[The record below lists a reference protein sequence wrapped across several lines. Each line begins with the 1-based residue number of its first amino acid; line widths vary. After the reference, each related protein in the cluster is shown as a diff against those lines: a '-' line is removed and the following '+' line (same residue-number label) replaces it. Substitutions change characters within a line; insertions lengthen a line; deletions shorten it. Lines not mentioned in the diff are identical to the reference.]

1 MPQAD
6 AGSSMERVDPVA
18 SVSVSPYP
26 TIVDPFKRR
35 SAVREYFQGL
45 RGDNKENE
53 RMDADSKS
61 PPSLPKQKT
70 LGLCR
75 RHTLP
80 AVSTGDKRKF
90 NAPRQTPEK
99 RQRPL
104 ESDAAED
111 AVVSQC
117 SSREHHVDLEP
128 TVSRDE
134 VRRPQLMYAR
144 AKGATSFNHQ
154 AQDSQSF
161 SFKQQEPKTPT
172 IRQQEPKISSIRKP
186 LTPVNMNR
194 QTSQVHSSPMPLK
207 LNFSAGTEQEGS
219 GSGES
224 LFQLASG
231 KRFQPSAAA
240 KARATALFEM
250 DEAELAGLLDF
261 DAE

>member
-1 MPQAD
+1 
-6 AGSSMERVDPVA
+6 MERVEPVA
-18 SVSVSPYP
+18 SVSPYP

-35 SAVREYFQGL
+35 TAVREYFQGL

-61 PPSLPKQKT
+61 PSGLPKQKT

-80 AVSTGDKRKF
+80 AVASTGDKRKF

-99 RQRPL
+99 RQRP
-104 ESDAAED
+104 DAAED
-111 AVVSQC
+111 AVVSQFP
-117 SSREHHVDLEP
+117 SREEPVDLEP
-128 TVSRDE
+128 AVSRDE
-134 VRRPQLMYAR
+134 VRRPQLMHAR
-144 AKGATSFNHQ
+144 PKAATTSFNFP

-161 SFKQQEPKTPT
+161 SFKH
-172 IRQQEPKISSIRKP
+172 QEPKISSIRKP

-194 QTSQVHSSPMPLK
+194 QTSQVHSPPKPLK

-219 GSGES
+219 GPGES

-231 KRFQPSAAA
+231 KQFQPSAAA
-240 KARATALFEM
+240 KARAAALLEL

>member
-1 MPQAD
+1 
-6 AGSSMERVDPVA
+6 MERVDPVA
-18 SVSVSPYP
+18 SVSPYP

-61 PPSLPKQKT
+61 PSGLPKQKT

-80 AVSTGDKRKF
+80 AVASTGDKRKF

-99 RQRPL
+99 RQRP
-104 ESDAAED
+104 DAAED
-111 AVVSQC
+111 AVVSQFP
-117 SSREHHVDLEP
+117 SREEHVDLEP
-128 TVSRDE
+128 AVSRDE
-134 VRRPQLMYAR
+134 ARRPQLMYAR
-144 AKGATSFNHQ
+144 AKGATSSFNHQ
-154 AQDSQSF
+154 ASQDSQSF
-161 SFKQQEPKTPT
+161 TFKQQEPKTPT

-194 QTSQVHSSPMPLK
+194 QTSQVHSPPMPLK
-207 LNFSAGTEQEGS
+207 LNFSAGMEQEGS
-219 GSGES
+219 GPGES

-240 KARATALFEM
+240 KARAAALLEL